1 MLRNIICIL
10 INIRKFLHCIDEIC
24 HVFCIMH
31 LFVWAL
37 NKAKMDNQ
45 SYLCGFLLFFFFFRI
60 HHLWSGPLCFSQIKV
75 RHDTLPLLPPPRFP
89 CNSEIIEMR
98 VFLLVFV
105 GELDHLIPRYLEN
118 FAIGC
123 VVMNFRE

>member
-45 SYLCGFLLFFFFFRI
+45 SYLCGFLLFFFFLEFTI
-60 HHLWSGPLCFSQIKV
+60 FGVAPCASHKSKYDMILFLFF
-75 RHDTLPLLPPPRFP
+75 LLH
-89 CNSEIIEMR
+89 
-98 VFLLVFV
+98 VFLVTRKL
-105 GELDHLIPRYLEN
+105 
-118 FAIGC
+118 
-123 VVMNFRE
+123 